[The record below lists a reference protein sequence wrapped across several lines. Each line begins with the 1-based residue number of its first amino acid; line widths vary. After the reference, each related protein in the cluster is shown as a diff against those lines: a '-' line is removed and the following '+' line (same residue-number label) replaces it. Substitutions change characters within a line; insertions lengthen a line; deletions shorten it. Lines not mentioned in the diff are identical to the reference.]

1 MNLPEWL
8 NIVIRSFSLLIV
20 LFILTKIL
28 GKKQISQLSLFEYVV
43 GITIGNIAAQTS
55 TGVKDNFFYGVCSL
69 LVWTIIPLIISVITI
84 KNKKLRELFGGKST
98 IVIKDGKI
106 QEDNLNKE
114 KYSVDNLMELL
125 RKKNAFNIADVEFAV
140 LEPSGDLSVLMKKE
154 SQPLTP
160 KDIQLKVPSE
170 KEPQTVI
177 VEGKILDEPL
187 GLTGYNR
194 AWLEAELQ
202 KLNVALDN
210 IVVGQIDSYGKLTVD
225 IFDDKIQIPKSQERA
240 LLLATLKKCQAD
252 MELFTLAT
260 ESKEA
265 QQMYKKNSE
274 RIASMIQ
281 RVEFLLNE

>member
-1 MNLPEWL
+1 MNLPGWL
-8 NIVIRSFSLLIV
+8 EVIIRSLSVLIV
-20 LFILTKIL
+20 LFILTKIR
-28 GKKQISQLSLFEYVV
+28 GKKQISQLSLFEYII
-43 GITIGNIAAQTS
+43 GITIGDISAETS
-55 TGVKDNFFYGVCSL
+55 VGVKSNFFYGISSL
-69 LVWTIIPLIISVITI
+69 LVWTIIPLIISFSTL
-84 KNKKLRELFGGKST
+84 KNKRVREIFDGKAAV
-98 IVIKDGKI
+98 VIKDGKI

-125 RKKNAFNIADVEFAV
+125 RQKNAFNIADVEFAV

-170 KEPQTVI
+170 KESQTVI
-177 VEGKILDEPL
+177 MEGKILDEPL

-202 KLNVALDN
+202 KLNIALDN
-210 IVVGQIDSYGKLTVD
+210 VVVGQIDTYGKLTVD

-240 LLLATLKKCQAD
+240 LLLATIKKCQAD
-252 MELFTLAT
+252 LELFTLAT

-265 QQMYKKNSE
+265 KQMYKKNAE
-274 RIASMIQ
+274 RLANMIK
-281 RVEFLLNE
+281 RVEYLLNE

>member
-1 MNLPEWL
+1 MNLPGWL
-8 NIVIRSFSLLIV
+8 EVIIRSLSILIV
-20 LFILTKIL
+20 LFILTKIR
-28 GKKQISQLSLFEYVV
+28 GKKQISQLSLFEYII
-43 GITIGNIAAQTS
+43 GITIGNISAETS
-55 TGVKDNFFYGVCSL
+55 VGVKSNFFYGVSSL
-69 LVWTIIPLIISVITI
+69 LVWTVIPLIISFSTL
-84 KNKKLRELFGGKST
+84 KNKKVREVLEGKAT
-98 IVIKDGKI
+98 VVIKDGKI
-106 QEDNLNKE
+106 QEDTLNKE
-114 KYSVDNLMELL
+114 KYSIDNIMELL
-125 RKKNAFNIADVEFAV
+125 RQKNAFNIADVEFAV

-160 KDIQLKVPSE
+160 KDIQMKVPSE

-177 VEGKILDEPL
+177 MEGKILDEPL

-240 LLLATLKKCQAD
+240 LLLATIKKCQAD

-265 QQMYKKNSE
+265 QQMYKKNAE
-274 RIASMIQ
+274 RLAHMIK
-281 RVEFLLNE
+281 RVEYLLNE

>member
-1 MNLPEWL
+1 MNLPGWL
-8 NIVIRSFSLLIV
+8 EVIIRSLSILIV
-20 LFILTKIL
+20 LFILTKIR
-28 GKKQISQLSLFEYVV
+28 GKKQISQLSLFEYII
-43 GITIGNIAAQTS
+43 GITIGDISAETS
-55 TGVKDNFFYGVCSL
+55 VGVKSNFFYGVSSL
-69 LVWTIIPLIISVITI
+69 LVWTVIPLIISFSTL
-84 KNKKLRELFGGKST
+84 KNKKVREVLEGKAT
-98 IVIKDGKI
+98 VVIKDGKI
-106 QEDNLNKE
+106 QEDTLNKE
-114 KYSVDNLMELL
+114 KYSIDNIMELL
-125 RKKNAFNIADVEFAV
+125 RQKNAFNIADVEFAV

-160 KDIQLKVPSE
+160 KDIQMKVPSE

-177 VEGKILDEPL
+177 MEGKILDEPL

-240 LLLATLKKCQAD
+240 LLLATIKKCQAD

-265 QQMYKKNSE
+265 QQMYKKNAE
-274 RIASMIQ
+274 RLAHMIK
-281 RVEFLLNE
+281 RVEYLLNE

>member
-20 LFILTKIL
+20 LFLLTKIL

-55 TGVKDNFFYGVCSL
+55 TGVKDNFFHGICSL
-69 LVWTIIPLIISVITI
+69 LVWTIIPLAISMSTL
-84 KNKKLRELFGGKST
+84 KNKKMREMLEGKAT
-98 IVIKDGKI
+98 VVIKDGKI

-140 LEPSGDLSVLMKKE
+140 LEPSGDLSVLLKKE
-154 SQPLTP
+154 SQPITP
-160 KDIQLKVPSE
+160 KDIRLVVPSE
-170 KEPQTVI
+170 KVPQTVI
-177 VEGKILDEPL
+177 MEGKILDEPL

-194 AWLEAELQ
+194 AWIETELQ

-210 IVVGQIDSYGKLTVD
+210 VVIGQIDSYGKLTVD
-225 IFDDKIQIPKSQERA
+225 IYDDKIQIPNSQERA
-240 LLLATLKKCQAD
+240 LLLATIKKCQAD
-252 MELFTLAT
+252 LELFTLAT
-260 ESKEA
+260 DSNEA
-265 QQMYKKNSE
+265 KQMYRKNAEKLSNMVE
-274 RIASMIQ
+274 R
-281 RVEFLLNE
+281 VKHLLNE